1 MAAVLN
7 TVVYPVKDAERA
19 KPVYAALLGV
29 EPYADEPYYV
39 GFRLGGQELGLDPNG
54 HSRGLTGP
62 TCYWE
67 VDDIEASLER
77 LVAAGAE
84 VEQPVSDVGGG
95 KRIASVK
102 DADGNVT
109 GIAQSP

>member
-1 MAAVLN
+1 MASDLS
-7 TVVYPVKDAERA
+7 TVVYPVKHAEPA
-19 KPVYAALLGV
+19 KRVYTALLGV
-29 EPYADEPYYV
+29 EPYMDEPYYV
-39 GFRLGGQELGLDPNG
+39 GFRLGEQELGLDPNG
-54 HSRGLTGP
+54 HARGLTGP

-84 VEQPVSDVGGG
+84 VDQPVTDVGGG